1 MENGSDPENQL
12 QLKESKFSTQVSFDF
27 APISTKLVPAHTK
40 IKRTC
45 AQSTASVW
53 RRFSKVPCFERFL
66 IMQRTPVSSSNVT
79 SIGYDPASEC
89 LEVEFKGGVVWHYT
103 NMPAEKAL
111 EVMNATSVGKAV
123 AAMKKEFT
131 GVKGEAPESNPAPVK
146 TKSVAQALHDLA
158 DKEGCSVEF
167 IAKQTVL
174 LKDAGINPKKV
185 TPKTIVEAKAID
197 RAEMARIQAKVDEL
211 NKPILDAEKKELD
224 DVVFKHVKKP
234 ATEVKVDLDTI
245 LEQVSKGEIT
255 PAQAKALLESTV
267 SKPKNTPSK
276 TTTAKTEPK
285 SGSVQPKAG
294 RSQLFG
300 FSATAVMRWM
310 GANGWDFDKAWAAF
324 AGMGV
329 DDLSE
334 TTFKIQLRAG
344 AKGERGEPAAV
355 TAAQAKELEAAAI

>member
-1 MENGSDPENQL
+1 MFGGGF
-12 QLKESKFSTQVSFDF
+12 SKF
-27 APISTKLVPAHTK
+27 L
-40 IKRTC
+40 
-45 AQSTASVW
+45 
-53 RRFSKVPCFERFL
+53 FERFL
-66 IMQRTPVSSSNVT
+66 IMQRTPVSSSNVV
-79 SIGYDPASEC
+79 SVGYDPASEC
-89 LEVEFKGGVVWHYT
+89 LEVEFKGGVVYHYT
-103 NMPAEKAL
+103 NLPAEKAL

-146 TKSVAQALHDLA
+146 VKSVAQALSDLA
-158 DKEGCSVEF
+158 DKEGCSIEF

-185 TPKTIVEAKAID
+185 TPKTIAEAKAID

-234 ATEVKVDLDTI
+234 APATDLDTI

-267 SKPKNTPSK
+267 SKAKNTTSK
-276 TTTAKTEPK
+276 TTTAKTESK
-285 SGSVQPKAG
+285 SGSTQPKAG